1 MIVGCTDEDACN
13 YDATANTDDNSCYNN
28 DLGCGCDEPAAPDNA
43 NCDGTCLEG
52 YVDFGNGCELIIVGC
67 TDEDAC
73 NYDATANTDDN
84 SCYNND
90 LWMWM

>member
-1 MIVGCTDEDACN
+1 MI
-13 YDATANTDDNSCYNN
+13 Y
-28 DLGCGCDEPAAPDNA
+28 GCGCDEPAAPDNA

-73 NYDATANTDDN
+73 NYDATANTDDG
-84 SCYNND
+84 YNVIYVDVTNAAPD
-90 LWMWM
+90 NANCDGIV